1 MNRRRLY
8 LVTRALIIGL
18 FLPAVVSASLA
29 GAQAPPNGNFD
40 PPGRVGRLTA
50 ISGTVSFRPAA
61 DTEWGAADPNRPVSL
76 GDRVWSD
83 NDGQAEIQM
92 GTASLRLWHQT
103 EVDIT
108 QLDDHSLQLT
118 VPQGGAILRLS
129 AFTPGN
135 EHEIDTPNAAVTPG
149 SIGDYRV
156 DVSPDGLT
164 TTVSVWSGHAEVTSA
179 GSSFAL
185 TSRQVAT
192 IRGGDSP
199 TYDVSSEESTDAF
212 DAWSQ
217 SRDQREDHAERRYVS
232 SDMPGIEDL
241 DESGRWDTDP
251 DYGPIWYPSSVQA
264 DWVPYHTGHWVW
276 AGRWGWTWVDEE
288 PWGWAPYHY
297 GRWAYR
303 DNRWGWCPG
312 RVIAPVVYAPAL
324 VVFVG
329 GSGWNAGAAFGGG
342 GGIGWFP
349 LAPGE
354 VYRPPYTVSQP
365 YLQRVNVTSVTNVTN
380 ITNITNVTNVTN
392 VTNITYRNR
401 TVPGAVTAV
410 SRETFVSATNV
421 SRAAVK
427 IAPAETERA
436 PIIGA
441 GARVVPTQASL
452 VARGNTRVVAPGAAI
467 QQRTVVALHAPPPAP
482 VPFAAQARA
491 IESNGGRPLSTQQV
505 TALRQST
512 PTVAATSYH
521 VVSAAAK
528 PAGAV
533 PLKPARQGLPEAVAA
548 GSGNVPRAVVVA
560 PTTPATRPMTSTPNV
575 AHATVPSPTEP
586 TTRPA
591 EVPEPTRP
599 AGTAEPASRPAVTAT
614 EPAARPPSPPT
625 EPANRATTTP
635 EPAHVA
641 ASQPAEPRPT
651 ASAQATPTRPSAPT
665 PRSPAA
671 YASPALASSYAAQQ
685 SQLESRHVQEFAKP
699 PAGESPQ
706 TLAARQ
712 EAEHQTLQSNYHQAA
727 AAGKTV
733 MPPAPPLPRPQPAAA
748 PPHPAGAP
756 PHQTAPQT
764 TKPVATPP
772 EKPSSH

>member
-1 MNRRRLY
+1 MGVPEWCYRDRKQPRSSSSLPINPSVNRRSLDRL
-8 LVTRALIIGL
+8 TALIVGL
-18 FLPAVVSASLA
+18 FLPAILSASSA
-29 GAQAPPNGNFD
+29 GAQAAPDGNFD

-50 ISGTVSFRPAA
+50 LSGTVSFRPAT

-92 GTASLRLWHQT
+92 GTASLRVWHQT
-103 EVDIT
+103 EVDVT

-118 VPQGGAILRLS
+118 VPQGGVILRLS
-129 AFTPGN
+129 AFTAGD

-199 TYDVSSEESTDAF
+199 TYDVSTEESTDAF
-212 DAWSQ
+212 DSWSQ
-217 SRDQREDHAERRYVS
+217 SRDQREDNAERRYVS

-288 PWGWAPYHY
+288 SWGWAPYHY

-329 GSGWNAGAAFGGG
+329 GSGWNAGVAFGSG

-354 VYRPPYTVSQP
+354 VYRPPYAVSQP
-365 YLQRVNVTSVTNVTN
+365 YLQRVNVTTVTN
-380 ITNITNVTNVTN
+380 ITNITNVTN

-410 SRETFVSATNV
+410 SRETFVSAANV
-421 SRAAVK
+421 SRGTVK
-427 IAPAETERA
+427 IASAETERA

-441 GARVVPTQASL
+441 GATVIPTQASL
-452 VARGNTRVVAPGAAI
+452 VARGNTRVVAPAAAV

-491 IESNGGRPLSTQQV
+491 IQSNGGRPLSTQQV
-505 TALRQST
+505 TTLRQST
-512 PTVAATSYH
+512 PASVTTSYH

-528 PAGAV
+528 PAGGVA
-533 PLKPARQGLPEAVAA
+533 LKPARQGLPETVAA

-560 PTTPATRPMTSTPNV
+560 PTTSPARPTAAAPNAARPAV
-575 AHATVPSPTEP
+575 TLPTEP
-586 TTRPA
+586 APRPA
-591 EVPEPTRP
+591 ATPEP
-599 AGTAEPASRPAVTAT
+599 AARPAVTAA
-614 EPAARPPSPPT
+614 EPAARTPVPPT
-625 EPANRATTTP
+625 EPATRETVPAEPARVTTT
-635 EPAHVA
+635 
-641 ASQPAEPRPT
+641 QPAEPRPT
-651 ASAQATPTRPSAPT
+651 EPVPAQAKPTRPPAPT

-685 SQLESRHVQEFAKP
+685 AQLESRHVQEFAKP

-706 TLAARQ
+706 ALAARQ

-733 MPPAPPLPRPQPAAA
+733 MPPAPQPPR
-748 PPHPAGAP
+748 
-756 PHQTAPQT
+756 
-764 TKPVATPP
+764 AT
-772 EKPSSH
+772 SCSCST